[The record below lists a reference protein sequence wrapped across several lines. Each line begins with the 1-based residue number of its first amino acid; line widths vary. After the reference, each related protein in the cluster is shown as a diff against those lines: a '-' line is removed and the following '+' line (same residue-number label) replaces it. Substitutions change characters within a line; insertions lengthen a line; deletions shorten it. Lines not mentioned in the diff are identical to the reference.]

1 LVAFRTRDSEGVGIL
16 NGDGD
21 GVVDVGSRLGYSDLS
36 QLVRDGRLADCAD
49 LAGEVPDHA
58 VADIVFDPVIR
69 TPAHIFCVGANYSE
83 HRREVADSG
92 IPRAPT
98 EHPTIFTR
106 FPETIVGHQRDLVK
120 PHGTDSF
127 DFEGELAAIIGVGGR
142 RIPRDEALR
151 HVAGYS
157 CFNDG
162 SIREWQ
168 FHTSQVQPGK
178 NFIRTGSLGP
188 WLVTAD
194 EIADPHHLD
203 IQTRLNKVVVQQS
216 NTSQMIFDIP
226 TIIAYV
232 STLVPLEPGD
242 VIATGTPSGVGFTR
256 NPPLFMNPGDTCEI
270 TVEGIGTLRNTV
282 VSEHL
287 GRPDGVG

>member
-1 LVAFRTRDSEGVGIL
+1 V
-16 NGDGD
+16 
-21 GVVDVGSRLGYSDLS
+21 
-36 QLVRDGRLADCAD
+36 
-49 LAGEVPDHA
+49 
-58 VADIVFDPVIR
+58 
-69 TPAHIFCVGANYSE
+69 
-83 HRREVADSG
+83 
-92 IPRAPT
+92 
-98 EHPTIFTR
+98 
-106 FPETIVGHQRDLVK
+106 
-120 PHGTDSF
+120 
-127 DFEGELAAIIGVGGR
+127 IIGVGGR

-216 NTSQMIFDIP
+216 NTSQLIFDIH

-270 TVEGIGTLRNTV
+270 TVAGIGTLRNTV

>member
-1 LVAFRTRDSEGVGIL
+1 
-16 NGDGD
+16 
-21 GVVDVGSRLGYSDLS
+21 
-36 QLVRDGRLADCAD
+36 
-49 LAGEVPDHA
+49 
-58 VADIVFDPVIR
+58 
-69 TPAHIFCVGANYSE
+69 
-83 HRREVADSG
+83 
-92 IPRAPT
+92 
-98 EHPTIFTR
+98 
-106 FPETIVGHQRDLVK
+106 
-120 PHGTDSF
+120 
-127 DFEGELAAIIGVGGR
+127 
-142 RIPRDEALR
+142 
-151 HVAGYS
+151 
-157 CFNDG
+157 
-162 SIREWQ
+162 
-168 FHTSQVQPGK
+168 
-178 NFIRTGSLGP
+178 
-188 WLVTAD
+188 VTAD